1 MACIQ
6 NPQRRPPPRIWYV
19 HLFTDPS
26 NLDDEVFYDRE
37 GEGFYTDDPA
47 LVERLF
53 EENELVELSVEVDVL
68 TSRDGTMVE
77 VEVESVV
84 LTREGSL

>member
-1 MACIQ
+1 MARVK

-19 HLFTDPS
+19 HFYIDPS
-26 NLDDEVFYDRE
+26 NLDDDGFCDRE

-53 EENELVELSVEVDVL
+53 DENELVELSVD
-68 TSRDGTMVE
+68 RDLLVSYGGGLVE
-77 VEVESVV
+77 VEVESVILV
-84 LTREGSL
+84 KEAP

>member
-1 MACIQ
+1 MARVK

-19 HLFTDPS
+19 HVYIDPS
-26 NLDDEVFYDRE
+26 SLDEEAFCDPD

-47 LVERLF
+47 LVARLF
-53 EENELVELSVEVDVL
+53 GENELVELFVD
-68 TSRDGTMVE
+68 RDLLVSYGGGLVE

-84 LTREGSL
+84 LVKEAP